1 MPFIAWSL
9 ILKPNYNNLI
19 QYGGWFTYV
28 LSKKTIQIFICFVE
42 YEKVTWGQYKIST
55 TTNWDRYEFSLV
67 EANSA
72 NIIAH
77 TFFTSLSDWVMNQV
91 SARIQKLGHNDI
103 IANLVD

>member
-1 MPFIAWSL
+1 MLSNFKTKLQQSYSVWRLVHLRFI
-9 ILKPNYNNLI
+9 
-19 QYGGWFTYV
+19 
-28 LSKKTIQIFICFVE
+28 KKTIQIFICFVE